1 MPPKKKKP
9 KVKVKK
15 PKPTLKQKQ
24 SQVQN
29 ITMNVAGAETK
40 PKRKRKTQAKKAMAT
55 AQPSLSPVGV
65 SQQETF
71 PRYIYPTQN
80 QPETPLVSDEDKGI
94 LALVKGEGEKY
105 DRIRQALSQA
115 GSEYGGGRP
124 PSMFGSSR
132 DADSQAG
139 GRGQNPEQDLSGFPD
154 EDKPHNNLEPKGTGG
169 GGAAEEPEVSTGT
182 PESSTG
188 LPPVSPELSAQKKP
202 ARRTSEQKRMDDER
216 AATLKA
222 ANKQAQVFAKEQE
235 AQRKKIE
242 KGKAADAK
250 LAKSLPRM
258 GLNAAV
264 AEASAQA
271 SEGSELQEF

>member
-29 ITMNVAGAETK
+29 ITVNVAGAETK

-105 DRIRQALSQA
+105 DRIRQALSEA
-115 GSEYGGGRP
+115 GSVYGGRKP

-132 DADSQAG
+132 DADSEAG
-139 GRGQNPEQDLSGFPD
+139 GRGQNPEQDLSGFPG
-154 EDKPHNNLEPKGTGG
+154 EDKPHNNLAPKGTGG

-188 LPPVSPELSAQKKP
+188 LPPVSPGKP
-202 ARRTSEQKRMDDER
+202 PKASRRTSEQKRIDDER
-216 AATLKA
+216 TATLKA
-222 ANKQAQVFAKEQE
+222 ANKQAQAFAKEQE
-235 AQRKKIE
+235 AERKKIE

-258 GLNAAV
+258 GLTAAV
-264 AEASAQA
+264 AQASAQA

>member
-1 MPPKKKKP
+1 MYMPPKKKPKLKKAKP
-9 KVKVKK
+9 KVPKVQQ
-15 PKPTLKQKQ
+15 TVIVNVG
-24 SQVQN
+24 SQD
-29 ITMNVAGAETK
+29 K
-40 PKRKRKTQAKKAMAT
+40 PKRKRKPRAKKAMVSG
-55 AQPSLSPVGV
+55 QPSLSPVGV
-65 SQQETF
+65 SQTQTMA
-71 PRYIYPTQN
+71 PKYIYPTQN

-264 AEASAQA
+264 AQASAQA

>member
-1 MPPKKKKP
+1 MYMPPKKKP
-9 KVKVKK
+9 KVKKAK
-15 PKPTLKQKQ
+15 PKVP
-24 SQVQN
+24 QVQQ
-29 ITMNVAGAETK
+29 TVTVNVGSQDK
-40 PKRKRKTQAKKAMAT
+40 PKRKRKPRAKKAMVSG
-55 AQPSLSPVGV
+55 QPSLSPVGV
-65 SQQETF
+65 SQTQTMA
-71 PRYIYPTQN
+71 PKYIYPTQN

-139 GRGQNPEQDLSGFPD
+139 GRGQNPEQDLSGFPV
-154 EDKPHNNLEPKGTGG
+154 EDKPHNNLAPKGTGG

-188 LPPVSPELSAQKKP
+188 LPPASPESSAQKKP

-222 ANKQAQVFAKEQE
+222 ANKQAQAFAKEQE
-235 AQRKKIE
+235 AERKKIE
-242 KGKAADAK
+242 KGKAADAI

-258 GLNAAV
+258 GLTAAV
-264 AEASAQA
+264 AQA